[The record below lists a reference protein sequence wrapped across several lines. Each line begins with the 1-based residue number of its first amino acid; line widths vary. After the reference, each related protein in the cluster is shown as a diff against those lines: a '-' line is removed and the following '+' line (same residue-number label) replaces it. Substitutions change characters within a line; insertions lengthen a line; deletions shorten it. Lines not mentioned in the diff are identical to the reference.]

1 MIGRP
6 RISRV
11 TTSLLVTYLLL
22 LGATVPAAAQLAS
35 TPWPMLQGD
44 ARHSGQSAFLGPLFP
59 PGEPAENVTVWQ
71 SFGMIASSP
80 TLAADGT
87 IYVGVDVPRPGTSA
101 QGWLCAIRPNMTER
115 WCVMTRA
122 SASRS
127 SAAVAADGT
136 VYLGDRDNTLT
147 AFDPVTG
154 AKKCTYNHG
163 YEGDIHVSPTI
174 RADGTVYFSFS
185 QNFYGNGVFTALN
198 PDCTHKWHYA
208 IGAFMDASSPA
219 IDSAGFIYMG
229 DVTGRL
235 HKFQDNGTFV
245 TRIWKSPLLIG
256 TKITASPVIAPDGT
270 IYVGSTNGLSAVRPS
285 DGTVIWNFPGGIVEQ
300 TPALGADGTIYFG
313 AKSGTQRVF
322 YAVSKTG
329 ALRWQYGPVLV
340 SSPHGGLAVLGG
352 DGIVYVGFGSKV
364 MAFSPDGVALWSYDA
379 GATFISTHPAIA
391 GTASTQTGGT
401 GTLYV
406 ASADWKLHAISS
418 PRHGTDTNQPP
429 TASAGPDQSSFVGR
443 VVQFSASAN
452 DGNPDDVLSYTW
464 DFGDGK
470 TATGPTAHHAYVAT
484 GTYPVTLTVSD
495 GLSTATDT
503 ASVDVA
509 PGGPQDFTDTFN
521 RGNAASLGNGWE
533 EAQGAFVIQN
543 NEARNAPGK
552 NTHIAIQPAVYGL
565 AHAAGATFAS
575 VDNNTAPRVGI
586 VLRFIDPKNYYL
598 FYRQMGG
605 SSVLRIARIANGIE
619 TTLASIGTPNPIV
632 NTPFRLTAD
641 ATTTASG
648 LVNLVLRLCHPT
660 DTSTT
665 ATCVTKLQEVKATD
679 STLAGG
685 SVGVLLGTGSGS
697 TQQYRTDNF
706 AAKVR

>member
-1 MIGRP
+1 MTWRP
-6 RISRV
+6 RFPRV
-11 TTSLLVTYLLL
+11 TMTGLAAGVLL
-22 LGATVPAAAQLAS
+22 LGAAVPAAAQLAPS
-35 TPWPMLQGD
+35 AWPMLQRD
-44 ARHSGQSAFLGPLFP
+44 ARHSGQGSFLGPLFP
-59 PGEPAENVTVWQ
+59 TGAPGPEDVSVWQ
-71 SFGMIASSP
+71 SFGLIASSP

-101 QGWLCAIRPNMTER
+101 QGWLCAIHPDMTER
-115 WCVMTRA
+115 WCVQTRA

-147 AFDPVTG
+147 AFDPITG

-163 YEGDIHVSPTI
+163 YEGDIHTSPTI

-185 QNFYGNGVFTALN
+185 QNLYGNGVFTALN
-198 PDCTHKWHYA
+198 PNCSLKWKYV

-219 IDSAGFIYMG
+219 IDPAGFIYMG
-229 DVTGRL
+229 DVSGRL

-245 TRIWKSPLLIG
+245 TRIWKSPLPIG

-285 DGTVIWNFPGGIVEQ
+285 DGSVLWNFPGGIVEQ
-300 TPALGADGTIYFG
+300 TPALGADGTVYFG

-340 SSPHGGLAVLGG
+340 SSPHGGFPILGG

-364 MAFSPDGVALWSYDA
+364 LAFSPDGVALWSHDA
-379 GATFISTHPAIA
+379 GTFIASHPAIA
-391 GTASTQTGGT
+391 GSASTQTGGT
-401 GTLYV
+401 AALYV

-429 TASAGPDQSSFVGR
+429 TASAGPDQSTFVGR
-443 VVQFSASAN
+443 VVEFSASAS
-452 DGNPDDVLSYTW
+452 DGNDDDVLSYTW

-470 TATGPTAHHAYVAT
+470 TATGPTAHHPYVAP
-484 GTYPVTLTVSD
+484 GTYTVTLTVSD
-495 GLSTATDT
+495 GLSTATDSAT
-503 ASVDVA
+503 VAVA
-509 PGGPQDFTDTFN
+509 PSGGPMSFTDNFN
-521 RGNAASLGNGWE
+521 RPNAPSLDNGWE
-533 EAQGAFVIQN
+533 EAQGDFVIQG
-543 NEARNAPGK
+543 NEARNAASK
-552 NTHIAIQPAVYGL
+552 NTHIAIQPASSGL

-586 VLRFIDPKNYYL
+586 ILRFIDPQNYYL

-619 TTLASIGTPNPIV
+619 TTLVSIGTPQAVV

-641 ATTTASG
+641 ATG
-648 LVNLVLRLCHPT
+648 DKLVLRLCHAT

-665 ATCVTKLQEVKATD
+665 TVCSRILQEVKATD
-679 STLAGG
+679 AALAGG
-685 SVGVLLGTGSGS
+685 SVGVLLGTGSGA
-697 TQQYRTDNF
+697 TQQYRLDNF
-706 AAKVR
+706 TAQVR